1 MEFVFLIVIALVLGA
16 IGTIAFKLYIKRN
29 FPGVYQM
36 MYQPE
41 EFDKLMQAI
50 KTSSEV

>member
-1 MEFVFLIVIALVLGA
+1 MEILLLIPVLLIVGA
-16 IGTIAFKLYIKRN
+16 IGAVALKLYLKRN

-41 EFDKLMQAI
+41 EFDKLMAQI
-50 KTSSEV
+50 KTGSKA